1 MTIEEMQQ
9 RKRELGLTYEQIAER
24 SGLSVITVKRIIT
37 GTTPNPRGYTKSFI
51 EMALSDPVVRDSAA
65 PARSA
70 YASENGIEPQYMNK
84 KQGEYT
90 AEDYFAL
97 PDEERC
103 ELIDGVIYDFASP
116 TDLHQEIAGELY
128 YQLKQYIRDNKGSC
142 RAVIAPSDVKIG
154 ANTVLQPDVYVHCKG
169 WKRGEEAPAFVAEVV
184 SPSTKVRDYR
194 IKYLKYQETGAKE
207 YWILDPYNEKIT
219 AYLFDGD
226 DFDVRISDL
235 YAPMPVSIWDDK
247 CVVDLSVLKEELAE
261 MAE

>member
-1 MTIEEMQQ
+1 MTTEEMQQ

-51 EMALSDPVVRDSAA
+51 EMALSDPVVRDSA

-70 YASENGIEPQYMNK
+70 YAEEHGIQPQYMYK

-103 ELIDGVIYDFASP
+103 ELIDGVIYDLASP
-116 TDLHQEIAGELY
+116 SALHQEIAGELFF
-128 YQLKQYIRDNKGSC
+128 QLKQYLRENKGPC
-142 RAVIAPSDVKIG
+142 RAMMAPSDVKIG
-154 ANTVLQPDVYVHCKG
+154 DRTVFQPDVYIHCKG

-184 SPSTKVRDYR
+184 SPSSKKKDYIIKVQKYR
-194 IKYLKYQETGAKE
+194 ETGAKE
-207 YWILDPYNEKIT
+207 YWILDPENEKT
-219 AYLFDGD
+219 TVYLFDGED
-226 DFDVRISDL
+226 LDVRISDL

-247 CVVDLSVLKEELAE
+247 CVVDLSPLKEELAE
-261 MAE
+261 IEE

>member
-1 MTIEEMQQ
+1 MTTEEMQQ

-51 EMALSDPVVRDSAA
+51 EMALSDPVVRDSA

-70 YASENGIEPQYMNK
+70 YAEEHGIQPQYMYK

-103 ELIDGVIYDFASP
+103 ELIDGVIYDLASP
-116 TDLHQEIAGELY
+116 SDLHQEIAGELFF
-128 YQLKQYIRDNKGSC
+128 QLKQYLRENKGPC
-142 RAVIAPSDVKIG
+142 RAMMAPSNVKIG
-154 ANTVLQPDVYVHCKG
+154 DRTVVQPDVYIHCKG
-169 WKRGEEAPAFVAEVV
+169 WKRGEEAPVFVAEVV
-184 SPSTKVRDYR
+184 SPSSKKKDYIIKVQKYR
-194 IKYLKYQETGAKE
+194 ETGTKE
-207 YWILDPYNEKIT
+207 YWILDPENEKT
-219 AYLFDGD
+219 TVYLFDGD

-247 CVVDLSVLKEELAE
+247 CVVDLSVLKEELSE
-261 MAE
+261 MEE